1 MDQGGV
7 GLGERILKAIFDS
20 EVGILPFTGLTMQVL
35 AYFERSSVEQVLY
48 DLPRNKL
55 KQNMKDMT
63 FFLFELADQG
73 DGVAIQIVREFAT
86 SISKYVAAG
95 ITKYGKHQSDMDVV
109 LIGGLFK
116 TKYPLLIDIITCEI
130 HSVAPRARLNS
141 LLSLQIFG
149 NAGNRLNGLTFGKF

>member
-1 MDQGGV
+1 
-7 GLGERILKAIFDS
+7 
-20 EVGILPFTGLTMQVL
+20 MQVL

-86 SISKYVAAG
+86 SISKYVASG
-95 ITKYGKHQSDMDVV
+95 ITKYGMRQSDMDVV

-130 HSVAPRARLNS
+130 HSVAPRAKIIKAAYEPIIGAMKMGLETLYRTGIPNHV
-141 LLSLQIFG
+141 LQ
-149 NAGNRLNGLTFGKF
+149 NCHVTAGQFQLTRNNETE